1 MQKKKKTEVSLSGE
15 HHNNMRVSV
24 SGKIWAYPA
33 HLVSLSGARV
43 SVSGVFDELIRRNLS
58 LSGAELSLSGGWAYP
73 ARSDD
78 FACVLSIESMSLSG
92 ELKKK

>member
-1 MQKKKKTEVSLSGE
+1 MQKTKKTEMSLSGE
-15 HHNNMRVSV
+15 HHKNIGVSL
-24 SGKIWAYPA
+24 SGGVWAYPA
-33 HLVSLSGARV
+33 HLVSLSGAPV
-43 SVSGVFDELIRRNLS
+43 SLSGVFDELIRRNLS

-78 FACVLSIESMSLSG
+78 FACILSSESMSLSG